1 MCDGTGYPTRSAS
14 VQMGQKQLPCGLET
28 AKHKGPPLQS
38 VVPLRCQKRCAIS
51 AIPSRGASSFR
62 NGKQLPLAPG
72 RDSPPLCRIRCRHQ
86 GASARPDGRR
96 LTADVFAGS
105 AVVALHLPCHC
116 PENSSP
122 SWAGHVHTLQDVL
135 RRQWCLCPRLNPS
148 CGAQRPPRPSP
159 PFLPHAWDNVAPN
172 KA

>member
-1 MCDGTGYPTRSAS
+1 
-14 VQMGQKQLPCGLET
+14 MGQKQLPCGLET

-105 AVVALHLPCHC
+105 AVVALPFAMPLSRELIPLMGRSCTYIARR
-116 PENSSP
+116 SP
-122 SWAGHVHTLQDVL
+122 STMVFVSSSKSVL
-135 RRQWCLCPRLNPS
+135 WRAEAPPAQSSVSPPRLGQRRTKQSLSHEAPS
-148 CGAQRPPRPSP
+148 ARRP
-159 PFLPHAWDNVAPN
+159 
-172 KA
+172 